1 MTPLTTCRSLLIFGG
16 TFDPPHV
23 AHVALPAMVRDLLGM
38 DLLAY
43 VPAAQSPLKSNRTHT
58 PARHR
63 LAMIRLATAHD
74 HRCIV
79 LTDELDRARSDT
91 PSYTVDT
98 LQQLRLRLGPEV
110 KMRLLIGADQM
121 RLFHRW
127 REHDTIA
134 ALAEPVV
141 MLRPPETA
149 QALLSELPDA
159 QQQSVWKARLVE
171 LPLMDVSSTAIRQR
185 LGNGLSVSGLVPSS
199 VLDYIRQH
207 GLYATE
213 MKPGC

>member
-1 MTPLTTCRSLLIFGG
+1 MTPLALCRSLLIFGG

-23 AHVALPAMVRDLLGM
+23 AHLALPTMVRDLLGM

-43 VPAAQSPLKSNRTHT
+43 VPAAQSPLKSNRTQT
-58 PARHR
+58 PAHHR

-74 HRCIV
+74 PRCIV

-91 PSYTVDT
+91 PSYTIDT
-98 LQQLRLRLGPEV
+98 LQQIRLRLGPAV

-134 ALAEPVV
+134 SLAEPVV

-149 QALLSELPDA
+149 QSLLSEWPDA
-159 QQQSVWKARLVE
+159 QQKSMWETRLVE

-185 LGNGLSVSGLVPSS
+185 LGNGLSVSGLVPSV
-199 VLDYIRQH
+199 VLDYIHQH
-207 GLYATE
+207 GLYAMEPKT
-213 MKPGC
+213 GR